1 MQFMWLSIV
10 MLESCFRQLRLFVL
24 GSYKINKEGDNLGSG
39 KIFPV
44 VLVTSRSGIECSM
57 QNDKITP
64 SPAWAYLT
72 PWFYLPIKITTIL
85 PVINLFLLD
94 THNTFCWKRNYH
106 FSWIRTFQQ
115 EELSKLHLTLPYSS
129 IQRLE
134 TDRI

>member
-1 MQFMWLSIV
+1 MQFVWLSIV

-64 SPAWAYLT
+64 SPA
-72 PWFYLPIKITTIL
+72 
-85 PVINLFLLD
+85 
-94 THNTFCWKRNYH
+94 
-106 FSWIRTFQQ
+106 
-115 EELSKLHLTLPYSS
+115 
-129 IQRLE
+129 
-134 TDRI
+134 